1 MNANE
6 ISPKTNPRMDRI
18 KKVSANLRAFFHFC
32 AVMGGIVGVLQII
45 SVPIELIF
53 HQTICPQTNIDN
65 KFGLGGCI
73 TLTWAAGSWFAY
85 KLFFLYARGDL
96 FSAEIVRCIRRIGFV
111 SILLG
116 VERFF
121 SGVAL
126 GISSHSPVGLPMLYL
141 AVLPV
146 LSLPLL
152 SSVIPGFAIVVIAW
166 IMDEGRKIQ
175 EEQELTV

>member
-1 MNANE
+1 VNANE
-6 ISPKTNPRMDRI
+6 ISPKAGSRLNRI

-32 AVMGGIVGVLQII
+32 AVVGGISGVLQII
-45 SVPIELIF
+45 IRLIF
-53 HQTICPQTNIDN
+53 HQPMLHQTNVDY
-65 KFGLGGCI
+65 KYGLEGCI
-73 TLTWAAGSWFAY
+73 TLTWAVGAWFAY
-85 KLFFLYARGDL
+85 KLFFLYAHGEL
-96 FSAEIVRCIRRIGFV
+96 FSAEIVHCIRRIGFV

-116 VERFF
+116 LERFV
-121 SGVAL
+121 SGLAFGV
-126 GISSHSPVGLPMLYL
+126 SSHSMVGLPMLYL

-152 SSVIPGFAIVVIAW
+152 SSVIPGFSIVVIAW

>member
-1 MNANE
+1 MNAND
-6 ISPKTNPRMDRI
+6 ISSKVNPRMERI
-18 KKVSANLRAFFHFC
+18 KKVSANLRAFFHFS
-32 AVMGGIVGVLQII
+32 AVVCGIVGVLQII
-45 SVPIELIF
+45 SELINLIF
-53 HQTICPQTNIDN
+53 HQAIFPQTNVDD
-65 KFGLGGCI
+65 KFSLGGCI
-73 TLTWAAGSWFAY
+73 TLTWAVGAWFAY
-85 KLFFLYARGDL
+85 KLFFLYARGEL

-111 SILLG
+111 GILLG

-121 SGVAL
+121 SGVAF
-126 GISSHSPVGLPMLYL
+126 GVSSHSLAGLPMLYL

-146 LSLPLL
+146 LLLPLL